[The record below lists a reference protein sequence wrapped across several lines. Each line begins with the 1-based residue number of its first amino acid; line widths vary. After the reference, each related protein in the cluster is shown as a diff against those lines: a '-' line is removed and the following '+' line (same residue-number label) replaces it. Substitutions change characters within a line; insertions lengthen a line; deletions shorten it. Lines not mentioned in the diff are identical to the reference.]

1 MRMQRADHPFHERDL
16 TDVFDPGTG
25 RKIRTDAHGE
35 VATSLVAP
43 TVKAM
48 ILKMGNHPDPKEIS
62 VENSPEC
69 CSNKKGIIA
78 IGNSAQD

>member
-1 MRMQRADHPFHERDL
+1 MRMQRAEHPFHERDL
-16 TDVFDPGTG
+16 RDVFDPGTG

-43 TVKAM
+43 TVKA
-48 ILKMGNHPDPKEIS
+48 ITPNRGNQPDPKEIS

-69 CSNKKGIIA
+69 CSN
-78 IGNSAQD
+78 